1 MPKALTI
8 IGLVVAGLVVVLFAL
23 DLAIQFPF
31 QRASLMLD
39 IAFLIS
45 GSILGYL
52 GWSTLRDLD

>member
-23 DLAIQFPF
+23 DLLIQFPF
-31 QRASLMLD
+31 QRASFMLD